1 MAKDSV
7 NNGFIKID
15 RGILDWQHFTEPVLV
30 QVFIYLLVKANH
42 KDGWWKGYK
51 CERGATMVSIRTICD
66 DLAMS
71 AHTAIKALRSLEST
85 GEIKRIKIDQKTSK
99 TIIVKYSQYQDNSLF
114 SVAVGATQTATQS
127 TTQSATKQ
135 EREERKENTTTTNVK
150 EYTHE
155 AVLEWLINSQFLEQ
169 FSMSEG
175 ITPELCRKLANDIVI
190 EWKMTDKTHRSVS
203 DARQHLL
210 NHIRK
215 AVASMRDK
223 GTLTATIEKTKR
235 LQPLI
240 DDCKTLINEGYKK
253 DDVAEFYAKN
263 TQMSND
269 GTGRMVF
276 EALNGWDTRYRFIKF
291 LNDKKNYGKAN

>member
-1 MAKDSV
+1 MAKETA
-7 NNGFIKID
+7 NNGFIKLH
-15 RGILDWQHFTEPVLV
+15 RSFQDWQHYGELSVMA
-30 QVFIYLLVKANH
+30 VFIDLLLSANH
-42 KDGWWKGYK
+42 KDGWWRGHK
-51 CERGATMVSIRTICD
+51 CERGATFASIRTIAASTR
-66 DLAMS
+66 LTEKTV
-71 AHTAIKALRSLEST
+71 HRALKTLEQT
-85 GEIKRIKIDQKTSK
+85 GEIKRIKIDQRNIK
-99 TIIVKYSQYQDNSLF
+99 TIICKYSGYQDNSLF
-114 SVAVGATQTATQS
+114 SVGKS
-127 TTQSATKQ
+127 TTQSNTQSITQSITKQ